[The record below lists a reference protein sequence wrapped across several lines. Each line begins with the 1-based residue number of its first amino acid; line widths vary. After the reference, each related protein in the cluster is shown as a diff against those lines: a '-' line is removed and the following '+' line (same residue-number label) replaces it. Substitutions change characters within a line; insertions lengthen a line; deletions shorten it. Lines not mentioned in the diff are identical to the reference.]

1 MGALGNSVGL
11 AILAGILGIGCSSD
25 PAPVAVTQE
34 DNGRTL
40 DLAMDQEVDVTLQT
54 IGPGQYGTPT
64 LSSSA
69 VDFEGMHFSSKQ
81 SPGGPT
87 QIYQFRAVHSGNT
100 LIVIPHDGEA
110 SDFAL
115 TLGCCAQ

>member
-1 MGALGNSVGL
+1 MGNSVGV
-11 AILAGILGIGCSSD
+11 AIFAGLLGIGCGGD
-25 PAPVAVTQE
+25 PAPVAVTGE

-40 DLAMDQEVDVTLQT
+40 DLAVDQELDVTLQT

-69 VDFEGMHFSSKQ
+69 VDFEGTHFSSKH

-100 LIVIPHDGEA
+100 LVVIPHDGGA
-110 SDFAL
+110 RDFTL